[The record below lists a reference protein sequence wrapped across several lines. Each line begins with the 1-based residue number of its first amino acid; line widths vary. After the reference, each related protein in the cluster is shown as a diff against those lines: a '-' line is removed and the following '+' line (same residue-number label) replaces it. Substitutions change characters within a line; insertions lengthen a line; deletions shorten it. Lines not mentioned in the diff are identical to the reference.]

1 MHSFWVILLTYKSSR
16 FQGAGFDPWLSCIT
30 GKHVNTMVLG
40 CSWIFKTIAVA
51 KFKALLVAAWIWFPA
66 AILIFIFKRVDR
78 ALWLCH
84 SDWEFGDHNWL
95 WLLHPM
101 SDRCFW
107 FSLGLG
113 LVESSMIWD
122 ITDSGSPYHTG
133 QPTKQPTYPSHHSS
147 DLQLI
152 DFQIPI
158 CSSTTSWQTN

>member
-1 MHSFWVILLTYKSSR
+1 MHRFWVILLTYKSSR
-16 FQGAGFDPWLSCIT
+16 FQSAGFDPWLSCIT

-66 AILIFIFKRVDR
+66 AIPIFIFKRVDR

-101 SDRCFW
+101 SGRCFW

-122 ITDSGSPYHTG
+122 ITWSVWVPFIPANLPSNPNT
-133 QPTKQPTYPSHHSS
+133 SHHSS
-147 DLQLI
+147 DLLI
-152 DFQIPI
+152 SGFPSF
-158 CSSTTSWQTN
+158 C